1 VVTALQGWPSNC
13 YLGTVALSL
22 KAGHLKRYKDIAFLL
37 LKYGRSDLV
46 KSAGLDDALGD
57 DPRPNPGSANG
68 NAGAELAA
76 DLERLGPT
84 FIKLGQLLSTRPD
97 FLPPAYIQGLAKLQ
111 DHIEPFPFDEVEAIL
126 HVELGI
132 RISKAF
138 SSFEAKPVGSASL
151 GQVHRATLRDGRM
164 VAVKIQ
170 RPGVKEKVLQ
180 DLEIFAEVAEL
191 LEKHNDTL
199 RRHGVTDMVAEF
211 KTSIL
216 RELDYRQEAG
226 NLATLRENLARYR
239 RIVVPQAIPDY
250 STSRV
255 LTMEYIHGTKVT
267 ELSPIAQGEIEGPR
281 IAEQLFHA
289 YLKQV
294 LVDGFFHA
302 DPHPGNIFITGDGKH
317 VALLDLG
324 MVARISPRMQ
334 EKLLQLLLAISE
346 GHSDDA
352 ASIALRIGETEE
364 NFDPRTFNQRVKVL
378 VEATQNTTVQ
388 KLEVGRLMI
397 EVTRASGECGIR
409 LPSELTMLGKT
420 LLNLDEIVRKLDPA
434 FDPNEFIRNRAPG
447 LMRQRMKKSGSTGSI
462 FTGLLETKDFIERLP
477 KRLNAILD
485 RVADNELSI
494 KVHAIDER
502 RLIAGLEKIANRIT
516 LGLILAALV
525 VGAAMLMSV
534 PTTFKI
540 LGYPGLAMIFFLT
553 AAAGGVALA
562 VSILMYDAKHPQN

>member
-1 VVTALQGWPSNC
+1 M
-13 YLGTVALSL
+13 ALSL

-46 KSAGLDDALGD
+46 KSAGLDDALAD
-57 DPRPNPGSANG
+57 EPRPTPGSANG

-126 HVELGI
+126 HAELGI

-170 RPGVKEKVLQ
+170 RPGVKEQVLQ

-199 RRHGVTDMVAEF
+199 RRHGITDMVTEF

-302 DPHPGNIFITGDGKH
+302 DPHPGNIFITDDGKH

-364 NFDPRTFNQRVKVL
+364 NFDPRAFNQRVKVL

-516 LGLILAALV
+516 LGLILAALI

-540 LGYPGLAMIFFLT
+540 FGYPGLAMIFFLT

-562 VSILMYDAKHPQN
+562 VSILMNDAKHPQN

>member
-1 VVTALQGWPSNC
+1 
-13 YLGTVALSL
+13 
-22 KAGHLKRYKDIAFLL
+22 
-37 LKYGRSDLV
+37 
-46 KSAGLDDALGD
+46 
-57 DPRPNPGSANG
+57 
-68 NAGAELAA
+68 
-76 DLERLGPT
+76 
-84 FIKLGQLLSTRPD
+84 
-97 FLPPAYIQGLAKLQ
+97 
-111 DHIEPFPFDEVEAIL
+111 
-126 HVELGI
+126 
-132 RISKAF
+132 
-138 SSFEAKPVGSASL
+138 
-151 GQVHRATLRDGRM
+151 
-164 VAVKIQ
+164 
-170 RPGVKEKVLQ
+170 
-180 DLEIFAEVAEL
+180 
-191 LEKHNDTL
+191 
-199 RRHGVTDMVAEF
+199 MVAEF
-211 KTSIL
+211 KASIL
-216 RELDYRQEAG
+216 RELDYRQEAA
-226 NLATLRENLARYR
+226 NLATLRENLSRYR
-239 RIVVPQAIPDY
+239 RIIVPQAIKDY

-255 LTMEYIHGTKVT
+255 LTMEYIHGAKVT
-267 ELSPIAQGEIEGPR
+267 ALSPIARGEVDGRR

-302 DPHPGNIFITGDGKH
+302 DPHPGNIFITDDGKH

-352 ASIALRIGETEE
+352 ASIALRIGDTQED
-364 NFDPRTFNQRVKVL
+364 FDARTFNLRVKTL

-388 KLEVGRLMI
+388 KLEVGRLML
-397 EVTRASGECGIR
+397 EVTRVSGECGIR

-420 LLNLDEIVRKLDPA
+420 LLNLDQIVRKLDPE
-434 FDPNEFIRNRAPG
+434 FDPNEFIRSRAPG

-477 KRLNAILD
+477 KRLNTILD

-516 LGLILAALV
+516 LGLILASLV

-540 LGYPGLAMIFFLT
+540 FGYPGIAMIFFLA
-553 AAAGGVALA
+553 AAAGGIALA
-562 VSILMYDAKHPQN
+562 VSILMYDAKHPEK

>member
-1 VVTALQGWPSNC
+1 VG
-13 YLGTVALSL
+13 LSL
-22 KAGHLKRYKDIAFLL
+22 KAGHLKRYKDIALLL

-57 DPRPNPGSANG
+57 EPRVPPGSHNG
-68 NAGAELAA
+68 SPGIELAA

-97 FLPPAYIQGLAKLQ
+97 ILPPAYIQGLSKLQ
-111 DHIEPFPFDEVEAIL
+111 DSIEPFPFDEVEAIL

-138 SSFEAKPVGSASL
+138 AHFEAKPVGSASL
-151 GQVHRATLRDGRM
+151 GQVHRATLRDGRV
-164 VAVKIQ
+164 VAVKVQ
-170 RPGVKEKVLQ
+170 RPGVKERVLE
-180 DLEIFAEVAEL
+180 DIEILTEVVEL
-191 LEKHNDTL
+191 LEKHSDAV
-199 RRHGVTDMVAEF
+199 RRYGATEMVGEF
-211 KTSIL
+211 KRSIL
-216 RELDYRQEAG
+216 RELDYRQEAA
-226 NLATLRENLARYR
+226 NLTTLRENLSRYR
-239 RIVVPQAIPDY
+239 RIIVPKAIEDY
-250 STSRV
+250 TTSRV
-255 LTMEYIHGTKVT
+255 LTMEYIHGAKVT
-267 ELSPIAQGEIEGPR
+267 ELSPISRPEVAGRR

-302 DPHPGNIFITGDGKH
+302 DPHPGNIFITDDGKH

-346 GHSDDA
+346 GHGDDA
-352 ASIALRIGETEE
+352 ASIAQGIGEIGE
-364 NFDPRTFNQRVKVL
+364 NFDQRTFDLRVKAL

-388 KLEVGRLMI
+388 KMSVGRLMI
-397 EVTRASGECGIR
+397 EVTRVSGECGIR

-420 LLNLDEIVRKLDPA
+420 LLNLDEIVRKLDPE
-434 FDPNEFIRNRAPG
+434 FDPTEFIRNRAPE
-447 LMRQRMKKSGSTGSI
+447 LMRDRMKKSVSTGAL
-462 FTGLLETKDFIERLP
+462 FMGLLETKDFIERLP
-477 KRLNAILD
+477 KRLNTILD
-485 RVADNELSI
+485 RVADNDLSI
-494 KVHAIDER
+494 KVDAIDER

-516 LGLILAALV
+516 LGLILASLV

-540 LGYPGLAMIFFLT
+540 FGYPGIAMIFFVA
-553 AAAGGVALA
+553 AAAGGIALA
-562 VSILMYDAKHPQN
+562 VTILMYDAKHPDKQSAGKS